1 MKRFDNVRLNLNIS
15 GNLERS
21 IGDVITLKIPSEDAS
36 QSGYEDRLYS
46 GDYVI
51 TAIRHKFT
59 PSTYDMHLN
68 VTKDNYFKTLSSIR
82 EGK

>member
-1 MKRFDNVRLNLNIS
+1 M
-15 GNLERS
+15 
-21 IGDVITLKIPSEDAS
+21 ITLKIPSEDAS
-36 QSGYEDRLYS
+36 QDGQEDRLYS

-51 TAIRHKFT
+51 TAIRHSFT
-59 PSTYDMHLN
+59 PEAYQMHLN